1 MAELVFDRA
10 THDDIEEL
18 IELRIAYMWDD
29 FGNVTPE
36 EEAAMRSQLP
46 DYFSRELGKKL
57 IAFVARDEGKI
68 VATAYLLII
77 EIPANPVLPNGLEGD
92 VLSVFTRKE
101 YRGRG
106 ICTRLMKDLIA
117 CAKEMGLC
125 RIDLK
130 ATEEG
135 SPIYRKVGF
144 KDKTQ
149 KYTDLRLEL

>member
-1 MAELVFDRA
+1 MADIIFDQA
-10 THDDIEEL
+10 TLDDIDEL
-18 IELRIAYMWDD
+18 IDLRIAYMWDD
-29 FGNVTPE
+29 FGNVTAE
-36 EEAAMRSQLP
+36 EEAAMRLQLP
-46 DYFSRELGKKL
+46 DYFRRELGKRL
-57 IAFVARDEGKI
+57 IAFVARDGGKI

-92 VLSVFTRKE
+92 VLSVFTEKA

-106 ICTRLMKDLIA
+106 ICTHLMKDLIA
-117 CAKEMGLC
+117 CARERGLC

-130 ATEEG
+130 ATEDG